1 MVTDNGNFILDWKFE
16 TKDDNDNVN
25 YDWKSINTSI
35 KMIPGVIE
43 TGCKD
48 FQTIKHII
56 VAIMFNNFNKVFI
69 GMAKMAYIGNLDG
82 SVTKLIHK

>member
-43 TGCKD
+43 TGCKNLI
-48 FQTIKHII
+48 QTLLI
-56 VAIMFNNFNKVFI
+56 AYNYNKLF
-69 GMAKMAYIGNLDG
+69 Y
-82 SVTKLIHK
+82 